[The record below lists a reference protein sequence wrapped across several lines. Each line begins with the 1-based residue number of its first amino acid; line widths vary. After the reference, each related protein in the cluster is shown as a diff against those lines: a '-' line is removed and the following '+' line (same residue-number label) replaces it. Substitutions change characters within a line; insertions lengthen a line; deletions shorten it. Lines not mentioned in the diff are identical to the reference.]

1 MADPLDDP
9 GALPRTAY
17 SDAAPPAP
25 PAPSLAGDIS
35 VDIAVIGAGFTG
47 LSAALHAAE
56 AGARVAVLEAH
67 EIGWGASG
75 RNFGQVVPYLRH
87 EPGHVLRR
95 LGPDWGERLIQAA
108 ASGADLV
115 FDLIMRHGIECQAIR
130 NGLIF
135 AAHKPSALL
144 RLESRA
150 AFWRDRGAELPM
162 LGPAASAA
170 AIGGGAY
177 WGALLEPRGGVI
189 NALGYVRGLARAAIK
204 TGATIHTRSRARGIS
219 RHGSRWRVA
228 TPTGVVATD
237 AVLICTGAYN
247 DDVWPGLQRTMIPV
261 RAYQLV
267 SRPIADN
274 LRGGILPGGRA
285 LTDTRNLISGVRL
298 HADGRLHVSGDG
310 PPFGLERRPG
320 HATSARRILSLFP
333 QLGSVEFEQHWS
345 GWLDMTP
352 DQFPRL
358 YEPAGGILAGLGYSG
373 RGIALATIM
382 GRELA
387 RRAMGA
393 GPSDFLFPIS
403 DVRPIPLRWLAR
415 GVVHGLMT
423 LYRFQDTLDA
433 ARFGRRPISRRNA
446 AAHNAS

>member
-9 GALPRTAY
+9 DALPRTAY
-17 SDAAPPAP
+17 TDAAMPAP
-25 PAPSLAGDIS
+25 AAAPLAGDVS
-35 VDIAVIGAGFTG
+35 ADIVVIGAGFTG
-47 LSAALHAAE
+47 LSAALHATE
-56 AGARVAVLEAH
+56 IGARVVVLEAH

-87 EPGHVLRR
+87 EPGHVLERF
-95 LGPDWGERLIQAA
+95 GSDWGERLIQAA

-135 AAHKPSALL
+135 AAHKPAALR

-150 AFWRDRGAELPM
+150 AFWRDRGVELQILDPE
-162 LGPAASAA
+162 ASTV
-170 AIGGGAY
+170 AIGGGTY

-189 NALGYVRGLARAAIK
+189 NALGYTRGLAYAAIK
-204 TGATIHTRSRARGIS
+204 TGAAIHTRTRARGIS
-219 RHGSRWRVA
+219 RQASRWHIA
-228 TPTGVVATD
+228 TQAGAVTTD
-237 AVLICTGAYN
+237 TVLICTGAYS
-247 DDVWPGLQRTMIPV
+247 DDLWPGLRRTILPV

-267 SRPIADN
+267 TRPVAES

-310 PPFGLERRPG
+310 PPFGHERIPD

-352 DQFPRL
+352 DQYPRL
-358 YEPAGGILAGLGYSG
+358 QEPAGGVLAGVGYSG

-393 GPSDFLFPIS
+393 KSNDLLFPIRS
-403 DVRPIPLRWLAR
+403 VQPIPLRALAR
-415 GVVHGLMT
+415 GVVRGLMV
-423 LYRFQDTLDA
+423 LYRIQDALDA
-433 ARFGRRPISRRNA
+433 TRFGRRPISRHNA
-446 AAHNAS
+446 AVDNAS